1 MYLRVGA
8 SCFCLLRLFCVW
20 CAKIRKDS
28 RTWGNEVKPKELRDL
43 ADALR
48 ESALHRTETAR
59 IMHVSMGELTREL
72 QSTQKLWRK
81 GCNSVLIKVGLALI
95 AFPDPTITDIIGS
108 ALVAAGL
115 IQTKVKRSALHIED
129 VYKTF
134 PMVIKELGSVKQSR
148 IQQ

>member
-1 MYLRVGA
+1 
-8 SCFCLLRLFCVW
+8 
-20 CAKIRKDS
+20 
-28 RTWGNEVKPKELRDL
+28 VKPKELRDL
-43 ADALR
+43 ADALQ
-48 ESALHRTETAR
+48 ESASHRTETAR

-81 GCNSVLIKVGLALI
+81 GGNSVLIKVGLALI

-115 IQTKVKRSALHIED
+115 IQTKVKHSALHIED

-134 PMVIKELGSVKQSR
+134 PMVIKELGSIKQSG